1 MTGFNR
7 VVAPSLDPEQSR
19 EDFLVMI
26 QSLKKEV
33 SIMFY
38 KFIAIVFYSYKIHN
52 IISNKAL
59 STKNIH
65 MDFIT

>member
-1 MTGFNR
+1 MLSQALRSDMTGFNR

-38 KFIAIVFYSYKIHN
+38 KFIGSV
-52 IISNKAL
+52 L
-59 STKNIH
+59 
-65 MDFIT
+65 